1 MASIAL
7 FIGLINLSL
16 KLMEVWI
23 GINCFNISAGVVIF
37 LVRVSGSRATWAVG
51 PSRALGALLY
61 LGLNLYFVCSVVAL
75 TRTVKRRK
83 HLQKQILMA
92 ESTGK
97 NLKNL
102 ATQKYTIFQFVMNA
116 KLSQHR
122 FCLALPRKQANQDDS
137 NDTPQSIV
145 CEFQVSFLLLRI
157 RINQDKP

>member
-1 MASIAL
+1 MPQKLTVDCLFSVLVGSGFSVVASIAL

-23 GINCFNISAGVVIF
+23 GINCFNMSAGVVIF

-75 TRTVKRRK
+75 TKTVKRMK
-83 HLQKQILMA
+83 HLQKQILMS

-97 NLKNL
+97 NLRIL
-102 ATQKYTIFQFVMNA
+102 ASQKCKILQFEMNV
-116 KLSQHR
+116 KLSQQR
-122 FCLALPRKQANQDDS
+122 YWPCLEK
-137 NDTPQSIV
+137 
-145 CEFQVSFLLLRI
+145 EHFQ
-157 RINQDKP
+157 

>member
-1 MASIAL
+1 MVKMVQKLTIVCLFSVLVGSGFSVVASIAL

-23 GINCFNISAGVVIF
+23 GINCFNISAGAVIF

-83 HLQKQILMA
+83 HLQKQILMS
-92 ESTGK
+92 ESTGNK
-97 NLKNL
+97 
-102 ATQKYTIFQFVMNA
+102 
-116 KLSQHR
+116 
-122 FCLALPRKQANQDDS
+122 
-137 NDTPQSIV
+137 
-145 CEFQVSFLLLRI
+145 
-157 RINQDKP
+157 